1 MQIAKQGGIIIEEN
15 KTFPCKGSI
24 PPTAGGGIKLKKEI
38 VIITEQKNS
47 GKNLVKYIVLSL
59 ALSTLTFSVKAQ
71 TEAKTEITIIGY
83 VTDLTTGFPLTG
95 ALVVQQSQLRGT
107 FTDGRGYFSIQVV
120 KTDTLIFT
128 LTGYQSQKVCYA
140 DSAGTRFAIDV
151 RLPQKTYA
159 LRPVTVRP
167 LKTFEE
173 IERDKSML
181 GSNRVPTMRT
191 AEALSSPIT
200 FLYERFSKFE
210 RNKRKVAELRNLEEK
225 RDLLKELFRI
235 YTKANI
241 LDLEEE
247 EFDDFIIF
255 MNLSEDFIKNASQY
269 DLTQYIKL
277 KFDEYMWV
285 KKQKR

>member
-1 MQIAKQGGIIIEEN
+1 MNNEQRKH
-15 KTFPCKGSI
+15 KKSI
-24 PPTAGGGIKLKKEI
+24 GHFYKCLLFF
-38 VIITEQKNS
+38 VF
-47 GKNLVKYIVLSL
+47 L
-59 ALSTLTFSVKAQ
+59 FSFFISQAQ
-71 TEAKTEITIIGY
+71 APTEITIIGK
-83 VTDLTTGFPLTG
+83 VSDLTTGFPLTG

-107 FTDGRGYFSIQVV
+107 FTDGRGYFSINIV
-120 KTDTLIFT
+120 KTDTVIFT
-128 LTGYQSQKVCYA
+128 LTGYQSKKVCYA
-140 DSAGTRFAIDV
+140 DSVGTRFAIEV
-151 RLPQKTYA
+151 HLPQKTFA

-173 IERDKSML
+173 IEHDKSML
-181 GSNRVPTMRT
+181 GSNRLPTMRP
-191 AEALSSPIT
+191 AEALSSPIS

-225 RDLLKELFRI
+225 KDLLKELFRI
-235 YTKANI
+235 YVKSNI
-241 LDLEEE
+241 LDLDES
-247 EFDDFIIF
+247 EFDDFIMF